1 MVHYNQETTS
11 LCNDNRRRVT
21 MGMKDMIMTRVITIN
36 KIISQMKREMIDI
49 ITETVKVLK
58 TEDKDI

>member
-1 MVHYNQETTS
+1 
-11 LCNDNRRRVT
+11 

>member
-1 MVHYNQETTS
+1 M
-11 LCNDNRRRVT
+11 CNDNRRRVT